1 MSVGSQGASFAAETL
16 SAANDASSG
25 NGEASSW
32 PEVRHIRT
40 YTLGHPLSVHKYV
53 RRVWRPRL
61 CPFIFVFSWS
71 SGFSSFL
78 TRRGDSECWN
88 RIMRKFYR
96 EGRILTGLIE
106 KFDIR
111 WNEGGE
117 KSILLESFLSRLRRD
132 SEGEIYEFGIVEK
145 KIGRTGMFGV
155 NTI

>member
-1 MSVGSQGASFAAETL
+1 MAGEIFAIRSREITLYFLSRPRRGDVGGLQGASFAAETL

-78 TRRGDSECWN
+78 TRGGDSECWN

-111 WNEGGE
+111 
-117 KSILLESFLSRLRRD
+117 
-132 SEGEIYEFGIVEK
+132 
-145 KIGRTGMFGV
+145 
-155 NTI
+155 